1 VTEARASH
9 ADLDEELRRA
19 KARKIAAILG
29 PGSLRGARVLEIG
42 TGSGVISAELAQL
55 VSSGGSLDSVDVVD
69 ERIETAG
76 YRFTHVTGTALPFD
90 DGSFDLVISNHVIE
104 HVGAEPDQAAHLR
117 EIART
122 LAANGRYYLAT
133 PSRVSI
139 VEPHFHLPFLSWLP
153 QGASDAYV
161 RATGRGS
168 HYDCRLLTRTKLKRL
183 LTDARLTADDRSLDA
198 VRLFAQEARAGR
210 LARVVGRIPPASLRP
225 LRGAIPTMIFV
236 GGRASAA

>member
-1 VTEARASH
+1 
-9 ADLDEELRRA
+9 
-19 KARKIAAILG
+19 
-29 PGSLRGARVLEIG
+29 
-42 TGSGVISAELAQL
+42 
-55 VSSGGSLDSVDVVD
+55 
-69 ERIETAG
+69 
-76 YRFTHVTGTALPFD
+76 
-90 DGSFDLVISNHVIE
+90 
-104 HVGAEPDQAAHLR
+104 
-117 EIART
+117 
-122 LAANGRYYLAT
+122 
-133 PSRVSI
+133 VSI

-183 LTDARLTADDRSLDA
+183 LTDAQLTADDRSLDA
-198 VRLFAQEARAGR
+198 VRPFAQEARAGR

>member
-1 VTEARASH
+1 MTETRASH
-9 ADLDEELRRA
+9 ADLDEDLRRA

-29 PGSLRGARVLEIG
+29 PDSLRGARVLEIG
-42 TGSGVISAELAQL
+42 TGSGVISSELARL
-55 VSSGGSLDSVDVVD
+55 AIPGGSLDSVDVVD
-69 ERIETAG
+69 ERIETGG
-76 YRFTHVTGTALPFD
+76 YRFTHVTDTALPFD
-90 DGSFDLVISNHVIE
+90 DESFDLVISNHVIE
-104 HVGAEPDQAAHLR
+104 HVGAEADQAAHLR

-122 LAANGRYYLAT
+122 LAANGRYYLAS
-133 PSRVSI
+133 PSRASV

-153 QGASDAYV
+153 QAASDAYV

-168 HYDCRLLTRTKLKRL
+168 RYDCRLLTRTKLRRL
-183 LTDARLTADDRSLDA
+183 LADARLTADDRSLDA

-210 LARVVGRIPPASLRP
+210 LARVVGHVPPASLRP